1 MKKTYQILYMVIV
14 TLATVSMIPGFIAGS
29 LLYFVG
35 AVIFSIIGKDSV
47 ADYTAL
53 YIFGIREFVKH
64 YKKNFLDI

>member
-1 MKKTYQILYMVIV
+1 MKKSYQILYMVIV

-29 LLYFVG
+29 LLYFIG
-35 AVIFSIIGKDSV
+35 AVIFSIIGNDSV

-53 YIFGIREFVKH
+53 YIFGIGEFIKH